1 MDATT
6 DQIKRE
12 IEEARERISEKT
24 SELGERIRQTF
35 DWRQQ
40 VGERPWAAVGIAAGA
55 GFVLGAASRRLL
67 GRGMRAAPGYGETYT
82 YDRIGRDVEAQ
93 APGGDGGDWL
103 RGTTIP
109 AGEAAKEPSGRRQP
123 GFEPRA
129 ERPREGERQ
138 AGGLGRSG
146 TMAGLL
152 ASLGAALEP
161 QLREVGRTLAEQ
173 LKDLSTHLIGQ
184 GKEAMKQKVDQWRS
198 GAPQSGRGAAPP
210 GGAEGGPESWS
221 AAPAGGPTLSSE
233 SAGTWASG
241 STAGG
246 GTEAGGTP
254 TGGAPPY
261 GSPTTPGAEDVGG
274 TRTPQSRESAT
285 AEQRSGRTGT

>member
-12 IEEARERISEKT
+12 IEEARERISENT
-24 SELGERIRQTF
+24 SQLGERIRQTF

-67 GRGMRAAPGYGETYT
+67 GRGMRAASGYGEPYT

-109 AGEAAKEPSGRRQP
+109 PAGEPSKEPWGRREA

-129 ERPREGERQ
+129 ERPREGERP
-138 AGGLGRSG
+138 AGGLGRTG
-146 TMAGLL
+146 AMAGLL
-152 ASLGAALEP
+152 ASLGTAIEP
-161 QLREVGRTLAEQ
+161 QLKEIGRTLADQ
-173 LKDLSTHLIGQ
+173 LKDLSTHFIDQ
-184 GKEAMKQKVDQWRS
+184 SKEVMKQKVDRWRS
-198 GAPQSGRGAAPP
+198 GSQQPGRGAAQH
-210 GGAEGGPESWS
+210 GEAEGGSEAWS
-221 AAPAGGPTLSSE
+221 GARAGGSTLSSE
-233 SAGTWASG
+233 SAGTPPSG
-241 STAGG
+241 STGAGSYG
-246 GTEAGGTP
+246 SGT
-254 TGGAPPY
+254 PY
-261 GSPTTPGAEDVGG
+261 GSPTTPGVEDVRG
-274 TRTPQSRESAT
+274 TRTPQSRESGT
-285 AEQRSGRTGT
+285 GERRSGGTGSSGV